1 MRSNRPMRA
10 DWALL
15 GLHASGVT
23 LALVAAL
30 VWPRP
35 GQAAL
40 MVPLGGRDARAV
52 VAWASREDV
61 RLLALDT
68 SRDRIIARITDN
80 ASLLRALAEGI
91 LPIASRARGCQAGP
105 ER

>member
-1 MRSNRPMRA
+1 MRA
-10 DWALL
+10 DRVLL
-15 GLHASGVT
+15 GLHGTGVT

-40 MVPLGGRDARAV
+40 LVPLGRSDARAV
-52 VAWASREDV
+52 IAWASREDA

-68 SRDRIIARITDN
+68 SRGRIIARITDN
-80 ASLLRALAEGI
+80 ASLLRALREGI
-91 LPIASRARGCQAGP
+91 LPIAARAPGCQSGP